1 VVLRCLCACACSGL
15 PNLAI
20 LKEHLLKEGR
30 LTQDAALE
38 LIHRASALI
47 KAEPNMLELK
57 YPITGTD
64 AKQAQPHGGGT
75 RSGHAWTTSSGG
87 AAARA
92 VVIR

>member
-1 VVLRCLCACACSGL
+1 MVLRCLCVCACSGL

-64 AKQAQPHGGGT
+64 AGRAQPHGGGHSQ
-75 RSGHAWTTSSGG
+75 RPRKDDIERG
-87 AAARA
+87 RRRPLR
-92 VVIR
+92 IR